1 MPSRSSWSPPS
12 LFEGVFPCT
21 NKGKGKRQIK
31 LKLNILEEE
40 NPIFRKG
47 NPIAEHNTKVYKQ
60 KQKKIHKDF
69 TLFYFTLF
77 YITLPYIKGGYF
89 ASMIKII
96 FPLKI
101 FSLTQLGQKE
111 CDGSLSSK
119 ELKKVCMF
127 RKEGGKNN
135 KHNPQ

>member
-1 MPSRSSWSPPS
+1 MILLLR
-12 LFEGVFPCT
+12 EGV
-21 NKGKGKRQIK
+21 
-31 LKLNILEEE
+31 L
-40 NPIFRKG
+40 
-47 NPIAEHNTKVYKQ
+47 
-60 KQKKIHKDF
+60 
-69 TLFYFTLF
+69 
-77 YITLPYIKGGYF
+77 
-89 ASMIKII
+89 ASKIKII

-135 KHNPQ
+135 TQPSVNFLNVQTIYN